1 MISYMATPETE
12 ADLEQCTQALFIDS
26 DGAQR
31 IADEIDPE
39 YECTIGWSL
48 FLKSDLN
55 LMGIKSCALFT
66 ELERI
71 VVESLVF
78 YIGKS
83 TPQPNH

>member
-1 MISYMATPETE
+1 MMVMMGHWRCGHWTLKGFGCSVVTVVV
-12 ADLEQCTQALFIDS
+12 
-26 DGAQR
+26 
-31 IADEIDPE
+31 
-39 YECTIGWSL
+39 GWSL

-78 YIGKS
+78 FIGKS
-83 TPQPNH
+83 IPQPNH